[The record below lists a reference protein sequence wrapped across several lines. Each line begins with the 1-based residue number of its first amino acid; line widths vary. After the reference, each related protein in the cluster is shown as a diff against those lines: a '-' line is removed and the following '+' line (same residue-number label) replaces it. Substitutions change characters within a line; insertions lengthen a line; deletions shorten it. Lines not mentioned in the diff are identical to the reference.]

1 MRKRLIAD
9 CYSRTAARIAAWGVR
24 ALNVPLRNSYRAHQ
38 VPYDLAD
45 ELTTTHAWGRDWH
58 TPSAISRHRTID
70 RFLLEERLRHF
81 ILEFSHPETIF
92 WDVGACV
99 GNFSAFARSRG
110 AHVWSFEPDGL
121 TFGTLVRNTRGQD
134 SAINCLPV
142 ALGNRDELSTLYMRD
157 FATANAYN
165 VVGRQLDDHGREF
178 KAEGTQSVMVLRG
191 DTLINSYGLQ
201 PPTILKVDVD
211 GTELHVLQGMGAWL
225 SDTTLRAV
233 FIECIPDHPDHEAI
247 DLLLREA
254 GFHPRRQPQ
263 YADMNVIY
271 ERSPGRYR
279 APTRH

>member
-1 MRKRLIAD
+1 MRRSLIAD
-9 CYSRTAARIAAWGVR
+9 GYSRTTARVVAWVVR
-24 ALNVPLRNSYRAHQ
+24 VLNLPFRNSYRAHQ

-45 ELTTTHAWGRDWH
+45 ELTTTHKWGRGWH
-58 TPSAISRHRTID
+58 TPSAVSRHRTIE
-70 RFLLEERLRHF
+70 RFRLEERLRHF
-81 ILEFSHPETIF
+81 LVEFCGPGTVF

-99 GNFSAFARSRG
+99 GNFSIFARSRG
-110 AHVWSFEPDGL
+110 AQTYSFEPDGL
-121 TFGTLVRNTRGQD
+121 TFGTLVRNIGGQD
-134 SAINCLPV
+134 SAANYLPV
-142 ALGNRDELSTLYMRD
+142 ALGNRDEISTLYMRD

-165 VVGRQLDDHGREF
+165 VVGRQLDDHGQEF
-178 KAEGTQSVMVLRG
+178 KAAGTQSVMVLRG
-191 DTLINSYGLQ
+191 DTLINSHGLQ

-233 FIECIPDHPDHEAI
+233 FIESIPDHPDHEAI

-271 ERSPGRYR
+271 ERHPG
-279 APTRH
+279 P